1 MTSPANEEEQMT
13 NEAKNLAD
21 VVHDAVDRGASTAQ
35 EIHKAVADLPL
46 DVLEEIKPLEKLVKR
61 VRKAQDRSISAVYDL
76 VRGINEEVAK
86 VTRDIVPDGRARRG
100 GRSRTTARRTSRT
113 KSRRKKTA

>member
-1 MTSPANEEEQMT
+1 MS
-13 NEAKNLAD
+13 NEARNLAD
-21 VVHDAVDRGASTAQ
+21 LVHDAVDRGATTAQ

-46 DVLEEIKPLEKLVKR
+46 DVLEEIKPLETLVKR

-86 VTRDIVPDGRARRG
+86 VTRDILPNGRVRRG
-100 GRSRTTARRTSRT
+100 RRSRTAARRASRS
-113 KSRRKKTA
+113 KSRRKKTG